1 VAQPV
6 AVLLA
11 VARAAAAL
19 RVVVPKV
26 AAARP
31 VVEPRAVC
39 LTLAAVPLAVVRAD
53 IRLLA
58 VARAV
63 AAAVE

>member
-1 VAQPV
+1 V
-6 AVLLA
+6 A
-11 VARAAAAL
+11 VARPAVAVQLAA
-19 RVVVPKV
+19 VVPRA

-31 VVEPRAVC
+31 VVALRVAC
-39 LTLAAVPLAVVRAD
+39 LTLEVVPLAVVRAD